1 MVLLE
6 NESFLTELT
15 WMFRKARNS
24 GSVTVTMK
32 SVSYMLLLDDGRTKP
47 TPRDGKK
54 PFPEPSEYMC
64 LMRATLRNKKISTVV
79 HPKEVNKFQQ
89 AYCNLLK
96 GNLDGLKKLKKTKTK
111 AKATQ

>member
-6 NESFLTELT
+6 NEVFLSELT
-15 WMFRKARNS
+15 RMFQRSRNH
-24 GSVTVTMK
+24 GSVTLTMK
-32 SVSYMLLLDDGRTKP
+32 RYDGRTKP
-47 TPRDGKK
+47 TPREGRK
-54 PFPEPSEYMC
+54 PLPEPTEYMC
-64 LMRATLRNKKISTVV
+64 LMRATLRNKKITTVV
-79 HPKEVNKFQQ
+79 HPKDVNKFQQ

>member
-6 NESFLTELT
+6 NEVFLSELT
-15 WMFRKARNS
+15 RMFRRARS
-24 GSVTVTMK
+24 HGSVILTMK
-32 SVSYMLLLDDGRTKP
+32 RYDGRTKP
-47 TPRDGKK
+47 TPREGRK
-54 PFPEPSEYMC
+54 PLPEPSEYMC
-64 LMRATLRNKKISTVV
+64 LIRATLRTQKISTVV
-79 HPKEVNKFQQ
+79 HPKDVNKFQQ